1 MKDIKEST
9 KEIGERFL
17 AEVEVA
23 LIKAFRAC
31 ETAWD
36 IHELY
41 QYILGNKLLPLMRS
55 CKQAV
60 RAEKTEVLQNG
71 KETEEV

>member
-1 MKDIKEST
+1 MKDVKEST

-23 LIKAFRAC
+23 LTKAFRAC

-60 RAEKTEVLQNG
+60 RAEKTEVAQNG
-71 KETEEV
+71 KETEEA